1 MCQLTFTATSRVTAT
16 SPRWG
21 YCLSAICD
29 LQHRYHFARRNQE
42 LNLRMHQTDVTLR
55 VAANV
60 SDNRR
65 PIRTFLLDLKKKF
78 EGSEYGG
85 WEDML
90 VLET

>member
-1 MCQLTFTATSRVTAT
+1 
-16 SPRWG
+16 
-21 YCLSAICD
+21 
-29 LQHRYHFARRNQE
+29 
-42 LNLRMHQTDVTLR
+42 MHQTDVTLR